1 MPKRR
6 CYDEQLA
13 LAIACGQTVDE
24 AAAKLGISRTA
35 AYRRLHSPLIRQRVA
50 QLRAEMTDRAVGTMV
65 EGFVAA
71 AATLRLLMRPSET
84 SAIRLR
90 AATAL
95 LDIGAKFAILAQ
107 LEQRVAGIEATL
119 KGDQP
124 PCSTT

>member
-35 AYRRLHSPLIRQRVA
+35 AYRRLRDSLIRQRVA
-50 QLRAEMTDRAVGTMV
+50 ELRRELTDRTIGTMV
-65 EGFVAA
+65 EGFVTA

-90 AATAL
+90 AAVAL
-95 LDIGAKFAILAQ
+95 LDLGAKFAILAQ
-107 LEQRVAGIEATL
+107 LEQRVADLENATRN
-119 KGDQP
+119 QQ